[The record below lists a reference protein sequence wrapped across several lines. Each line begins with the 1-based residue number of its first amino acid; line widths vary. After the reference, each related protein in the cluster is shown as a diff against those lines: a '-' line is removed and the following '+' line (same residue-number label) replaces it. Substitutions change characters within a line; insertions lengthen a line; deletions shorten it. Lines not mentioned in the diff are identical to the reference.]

1 MLRYDKLEFSEDGFR
16 AVAEIGF
23 ASDKKI
29 TLKYLAFNV
38 NHTDFGYETIMALRP
53 AGGIIG
59 FSNSRAFL
67 EGEEVEMWTA

>member
-1 MLRYDKLEFSEDGFR
+1 MFKYNKLEFSEDGFR
-16 AVAEIGF
+16 AVAEIGYV
-23 ASDKKI
+23 SDKLI

-38 NHTDFGYETIMALRP
+38 NHVDFGYETIMALRP

-67 EGEEVEMWTA
+67 EGQEVEMWTA